1 MRVSICV
8 DCVDSRLHGN
18 DELELYHA
26 SWQISFG
33 AENVLLSV
41 ILYNVGALVALFNG

>member
-1 MRVSICV
+1 MFTALCYGSKSFVNAALAESK
-8 DCVDSRLHGN
+8 D
-18 DELELYHA
+18 HA